1 MCKSYICSLNLYVF
15 LNVFAVEAYAASWI
29 EITRR
34 FFSSATAFVEAYA
47 ASWIEILSSVGFNRN
62 PRVEAY
68 AASWIEITGEAVFY
82 WPDKVEAY
90 AASWIEIQYLIR
102 IISNNNGR
110 GLRSLVD

>member
-47 ASWIEILSSVGFNRN
+47 ASWIEISKKAGKAIVKASRLTQPRGLKSIRN
-62 PRVEAY
+62 IYSMR
-68 AASWIEITGEAVFY
+68 
-82 WPDKVEAY
+82 
-90 AASWIEIQYLIR
+90 LI
-102 IISNNNGR
+102 GR
-110 GLRSLVD
+110 GLRSLVDWNMDIK

>member
-47 ASWIEILSSVGFNRN
+47 ASWIEISKKAGKAIVKASRLTQ
-62 PRVEAY
+62 PRGLKSNISLESFRTIMVEAY
-68 AASWIEITGEAVFY
+68 AASWIEIDY
-82 WPDKVEAY
+82 
-90 AASWIEIQYLIR
+90 Q
-102 IISNNNGR
+102 
-110 GLRSLVD
+110 